1 MKAIFNF
8 QIKIDDKQSSV
19 LFSMDECKGVDVELM
34 SSLSKT
40 FIDTKTKI
48 NKELRKGGIKE
59 NKNTDSTS
67 GSQSASE
74 QDSSK

>member
-1 MKAIFNF
+1 MKAVFNF

-48 NKELRKGGIKE
+48 NKELKKGGTKE
-59 NKNTDSTS
+59 KKNSDSSS
-67 GSQSASE
+67 GSDASGEQESA
-74 QDSSK
+74 K